1 MSDFV
6 KLDVIINVIK
16 HINEQ
21 SEYTRITVWFL
32 SMIFVFNYLSQ
43 ETDYCWLL
51 INGQNAALKIK
62 CVLMYLLA

>member
-1 MSDFV
+1 MSGFV
-6 KLDVIINVIK
+6 QLDVIINLVK
-16 HINEQ
+16 QINEQ

-51 INGQNAALKIK
+51 TQGQNAALKTK